1 MPRLLQSAARG
12 SAAAATAP
20 APELPPYEPPEYP
33 MDEKNRNILKNMADS
48 RESNDASKRKYEDH
62 LNRATQG
69 LRTAVGSINDVLH
82 QRRQAVAKMAQ
93 KRREQGGQERSQEE
107 REMEEYLVELTAEV
121 SELTGKSEDALR
133 KILDCRAEFQDN
145 QEVLKQVLAE
155 AQKQRARP
163 EPKPKKEKRQARPNG
178 SDDEADGD
186 SADVD
191 DQDEEMED
199 AEDIPP
205 VTGVLEMLKAAR
217 RSKFESYRAMTPY
230 QRYALNNDYIS
241 FKRTWHD
248 ALHPD
253 GDAPLPDASDWFDE
267 QGNPIMTVVNAD
279 NDDDDLVVEREI
291 MDLKCPLSLQVYK
304 EPFSNHRCKH
314 TFEKSAIVEFINS
327 NRGVAKCPVCS
338 EELRLTDFY
347 LDDVVLRKVKRAEQ
361 AAKQDA
367 TATSDI
373 EADDSDSGDLVIGR
387 SRNIKKER
395 HPSNLASQNSMDED
409 ED

>member
-1 MPRLLQSAARG
+1 
-12 SAAAATAP
+12 
-20 APELPPYEPPEYP
+20 
-33 MDEKNRNILKNMADS
+33 MDEKNRNILKSMADP

-62 LNRATQG
+62 LSQATHG

-93 KRREQGGQERSQEE
+93 KRREQGGEERSQEE

-133 KILDCRAEFQDN
+133 KILDCRAEFQDT

-155 AQKQRARP
+155 AQKQRARA

-178 SDDEADGD
+178 SDDEDDGD
-186 SADVD
+186 SADPD

-217 RSKFESYRAMTPY
+217 KSKLGSYRAMTPY

-279 NDDDDLVVEREI
+279 KDDDLFVEREI
-291 MDLKCPLSLQVYK
+291 MNLKCPLSLQVYK

-338 EELRLTDFY
+338 EVCFDQF
-347 LDDVVLRKVKRAEQ
+347 
-361 AAKQDA
+361 
-367 TATSDI
+367 TSVPR
-373 EADDSDSGDLVIGR
+373 G
-387 SRNIKKER
+387 NC
-395 HPSNLASQNSMDED
+395 
-409 ED
+409 